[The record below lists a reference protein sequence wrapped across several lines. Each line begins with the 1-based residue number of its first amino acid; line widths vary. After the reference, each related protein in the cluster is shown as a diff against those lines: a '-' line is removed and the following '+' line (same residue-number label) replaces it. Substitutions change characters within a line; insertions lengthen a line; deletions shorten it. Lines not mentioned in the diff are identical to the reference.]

1 MPTPAGP
8 VPVDHVEVGAVAA
21 SVAAVSTQHVHVPV
35 RGYIAGVLA
44 DVGSL
49 PVRLALPAAGV
60 EPSTWYTAGWEVLP
74 AAALTFQDAAGIW
87 HAWPGPVVGA
97 RVTVGPDGGV
107 VTLVAGAGHDVWVE
121 LTLLAET
128 VRLNAGTLAVV

>member
-8 VPVDHVEVGAVAA
+8 LPVDHVEVAA
-21 SVAAVSTQHVHVPV
+21 AASSVAAVSTQHIHIPA

-49 PVRLALPAAGV
+49 PVRIALPASGV
-60 EPSTWYTAGWEVLP
+60 EPATWHTAAWETLP
-74 AAALTFQDAAGIW
+74 FAALTWQDAAGIW
-87 HAWPGPVVGA
+87 HSWPGPVVGA

-107 VTLVAGAGHDVWVE
+107 VTLVAGAAHDVWVE
-121 LTLLAET
+121 LTLQAET